1 MGPLTVALLTV
12 MQEHPL
18 PALLRAGVPVT
29 INSVRLP
36 SPHLR
41 HRHTSAT
48 PPPPPH
54 LRHPAPPPPRTS
66 AIVFPIACR
75 FCRSH
80 LPLTLAQDDPLLFGP
95 RLLDEYETCRAQLGL
110 SDEELAQVLDY
121 IVHAHVH
128 VHAHIVHAHVHVHAL
143 DCMLT

>member
-29 INSVRLP
+29 INSVA
-36 SPHLR
+36 SHPH
-41 HRHTSAT
+41 TFATAT
-48 PPPPPH
+48 PPPHLH
-54 LRHPAPPPPRTS
+54 LRHPRISATPAPPPPRTS

-110 SDEELAQVLDY
+110 SDEELAQVLGY
-121 IVHAHVH
+121 
-128 VHAHIVHAHVHVHAL
+128 IVHAHVHVHAL

>member
-48 PPPPPH
+48 PPPH
-54 LRHPAPPPPRTS
+54 LRHTSATPAPPPPRTS

-128 VHAHIVHAHVHVHAL
+128 VHAL

>member
-48 PPPPPH
+48 PPPH
-54 LRHPAPPPPRTS
+54 LRHPRISATPAPPPPRTS

-110 SDEELAQVLDY
+110 SDEELAQVLGC
-121 IVHAHVH
+121 IVH
-128 VHAHIVHAHVHVHAL
+128 VHAG
-143 DCMLT
+143 CMLT

>member
-48 PPPPPH
+48 PPPH
-54 LRHPAPPPPRTS
+54 LRHPRISATPAPPPPRTS

-110 SDEELAQVLDY
+110 SDEELAQVLGY
-121 IVHAHVH
+121 
-128 VHAHIVHAHVHVHAL
+128 IVHAHVHVHAL